1 MSISDEQVLEDAQE
15 LVLELVADFSGKNP
29 SQQAMLENLDD
40 AQRIF
45 KVAIQVLEEMLEP
58 APTIH

>member
-1 MSISDEQVLEDAQE
+1 MSMSDEQVLDDAQE
-15 LVLELVADFSGKNP
+15 LVLELVADFSSKNP

-45 KVAIQVLEEMLEP
+45 KVAIQVLEGMLEP
-58 APTIH
+58 EPTIH

>member
-1 MSISDEQVLEDAQE
+1 MSDEQVLDDAQE
-15 LVLELVADFSGKNP
+15 LVLELVADFSSKNP

-45 KVAIQVLEEMLEP
+45 KVAVQVLEGMLEP
-58 APTIH
+58 KPTIH

>member
-1 MSISDEQVLEDAQE
+1 MSDEQVLDDAQE
-15 LVLELVADFSGKNP
+15 LVLELVADFSSKNP

-45 KVAIQVLEEMLEP
+45 KVAIQVLEGMLEP
-58 APTIH
+58 EPTIH

>member
-1 MSISDEQVLEDAQE
+1 MSMSDEQVLDDAQE
-15 LVLELVADFSGKNP
+15 LVLELVADFSSKNP

-45 KVAIQVLEEMLEP
+45 KVAVQVLEGMLEP
-58 APTIH
+58 KPTIH